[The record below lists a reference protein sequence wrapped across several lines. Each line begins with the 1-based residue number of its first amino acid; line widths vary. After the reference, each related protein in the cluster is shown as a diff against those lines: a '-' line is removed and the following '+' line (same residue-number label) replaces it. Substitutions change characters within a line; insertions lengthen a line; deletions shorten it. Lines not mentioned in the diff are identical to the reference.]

1 MQKVKVDVWDLPTR
15 IFHWALAICVFAAIA
30 TGLVGGEWIE
40 LHAKI
45 GIFIVGLIVFRLVLG
60 FIGGYYSRFLQ
71 FFPTPSSLCQYLKGK
86 WKGLG
91 HNPFGAFSVFALL
104 GLVSFQSISGLFT
117 NDDISLYGPLYQ
129 LVSKETSDF
138 ITDWHTTI
146 VYVLMAFIGLH
157 IAAIMFYRIF
167 KKDNLVKPM
176 VIGYKEIEGGDAN
189 KAAIDENMQN
199 QHRIKCGVAAM
210 IIALVVA
217 IFAVFAASG
226 KLIKPAETTQ
236 SENQTQKNGSENSQ
250 QPQSQYDW

>member
-1 MQKVKVDVWDLPTR
+1 MQTVKVDVWDLPTR
-15 IFHWALAICVFAAIA
+15 IFHWALVICVFGAIA

-40 LHAKI
+40 LHAKFGVI
-45 GIFIVGLIVFRLVLG
+45 IVGLIVFRLILG

-71 FFPTPSSLCQYLKGK
+71 FFPTPKSLCQYLKGK

-104 GLVSFQSISGLFT
+104 ALVGFQSISGLFT

-138 ITDWHTTI
+138 ITGWHTTI

-176 VIGYKEIEGGDAN
+176 LIGYKEIDGGAEN
-189 KAAIDENMQN
+189 KAIIEENIQN
-199 QHRIKCGVAAM
+199 QHKIKCGVGAM
-210 IIALVVA
+210 IIAFTLAVIS
-217 IFAVFAASG
+217 IFAAAG
-226 KLIKPAETTQ
+226 KFIKPTQ
-236 SENQTQKNGSENSQ
+236 IQNQEQTQQSQEQDNQ